1 MPPKKKTVSP
11 SKVKRKAKDWRGG
24 TLNMVDL
31 VWNLHDKPEGQS
43 MADVTF
49 LLSDGTELKAHKL
62 ILATASPYFE
72 ALFYGPLANNNE
84 PVQKVEVKDVEADIF
99 RIIIQSIYYSGRF
112 HIDVQRQ
119 DDKFL
124 AIMEAADMYLLPKLF
139 DIMAKEVAECAEAG
153 VWENLLPQLERVSQM
168 PLFSKVYKDIKKWII
183 QYLPGEIGK
192 RDPLWE
198 KLCPRVQADVTE
210 DLEKIAW
217 EKDVEECQTY
227 IHLLRDIAFT
237 KAPLTEL
244 IDKINAKL
252 RPLVQSYKNK
262 EAFIKAMGKIIKL
275 EGRQKK
281 INQAEIHL
289 KVKTLLESKS
299 WEELC
304 ETAFGDVVNLLEQVV
319 DNTTDPRS
327 RLKWKPN
334 VPSRYKAGPDWD
346 PDSASHAWKLYSG
359 LLEFAHKYSLPR
371 LIDHC
376 ELWMMD
382 SLFYPE
388 INALNYVI
396 RASGK
401 KIFENMHKLG
411 LFKVL
416 SEFPQHVTS
425 PHWLKLTES
434 EIVFIK
440 NNRHHS
446 QMATEDRVW
455 TAIQAWCIGNSNDAS
470 EVSDKMNRIRQNN
483 VNMDCDN

>member
-1 MPPKKKTVSP
+1 M
-11 SKVKRKAKDWRGG
+11 VKRKAKDWRGG
-24 TLNMVDL
+24 TLNMTEL
-31 VWNLHDKPEGQS
+31 VWNLHDKPEGQN

-72 ALFYGPLANNNE
+72 ALFYGSLANNNE
-84 PVQKVEVKDVEADIF
+84 PVQKVEVKDVKGDVF
-99 RIIIQSIYYSGRF
+99 RIIIQSIYLSGRF
-112 HIDVQRQ
+112 HVDVQRQ

-139 DIMAKEVAECAEAG
+139 DIMAKEIADCAEAG
-153 VWENLLPQLERVSQM
+153 VWENLLPQLERVSQI

-183 QYLPGEIGK
+183 QYLPGELGE
-192 RDPLWE
+192 RDNLWDH
-198 KLCPRVQADVTE
+198 LCPRVQADVTE
-210 DLEKIAW
+210 DLEKIEW
-217 EKDVEECQTY
+217 EKDAEECQIY

-237 KAPLTEL
+237 RAPFIEL

-252 RPLVQSYKNK
+252 SPLVESFKNK
-262 EAFIKAMGKIIKL
+262 ETFIKAMEKIIKL

-281 INQAEIHL
+281 YNQPEIHS
-289 KVKTLLESKS
+289 KVKALLEGKS

-304 ETAFGDVVNLLEQVV
+304 ETAFGDVVNLLEHVG
-319 DNTTDPRS
+319 DNTTDPTL

-334 VPSRYKAGPDWD
+334 VPSRNRGRPDWD
-346 PDSASHAWKLYSG
+346 PDSVKEAWKLYSG
-359 LLEFAHKYSLPR
+359 LLEFAYKYSMPR

-376 ELWMMD
+376 ELLLMD

-396 RASGK
+396 RASK
-401 KIFENMHKLG
+401 SKIFENMHKLG

-434 EIVFIK
+434 EILFIRD
-440 NNRHHS
+440 NYNHFPL
-446 QMATEDRVW
+446 ATQDRVW
-455 TAIQAWCIGNSNDAS
+455 AAIQAWCSGTSGDKGEA
-470 EVSDKMNRIRQNN
+470 SDKFTRIMQNN
-483 VNMDCDN
+483 VDMECDG